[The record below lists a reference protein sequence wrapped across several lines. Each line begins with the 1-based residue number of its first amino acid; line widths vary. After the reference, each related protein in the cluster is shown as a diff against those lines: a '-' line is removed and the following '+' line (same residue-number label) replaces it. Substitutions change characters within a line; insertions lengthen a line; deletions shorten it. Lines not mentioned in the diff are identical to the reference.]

1 MQACAVP
8 ETSTRLAAVTR
19 RIMLTIAVLTSI
31 VLATATAEAV
41 PTRGIS
47 GSVDLGGSSFQPDG
61 WIKLCGQSLGCVID
75 PPPHPTRGKD
85 IYNTNGRNQTEV
97 DDINE
102 GEGIRYWITIQND
115 GTATD
120 TFSVQGCRGNRTY
133 EINKVLRG
141 KHKRQDPSAEDL
153 TSRYMRGTLTFE
165 LDPGQKVVFTVNII
179 THFNKNVTY
188 RCVTSFQSANDASS
202 RDVVVAEM
210 TTF

>member
-1 MQACAVP
+1 
-8 ETSTRLAAVTR
+8 LF
-19 RIMLTIAVLTSI
+19 IALLTS
-31 VLATATAEAV
+31 VLVASAAAQAVGATGSDEVGAPLG
-41 PTRGIS
+41 PTGA
-47 GSVDLGGSSFQPDG
+47 SFQPDG

-75 PPPHPTRGKD
+75 PLPHPTRGRNV
-85 IYNTNGRNQTEV
+85 YNTNGRNQTEF

-153 TSRYMRGTLTFE
+153 TSRYTRGTLTFE
-165 LDPGQKVVFTVNII
+165 LDPGRKVVFTVNII

-188 RCVTSFQSANDASS
+188 RCVTAFQSVNDPSS

>member
-1 MQACAVP
+1 
-8 ETSTRLAAVTR
+8 VTR
-19 RIMLTIAVLTSI
+19 RVLLTIAVLAI
-31 VLATATAEAV
+31 VVCASAAAQAV
-41 PTRGIS
+41 GTRGRNATP
-47 GSVDLGGSSFQPDG
+47 LGPTGASFQPDG

-75 PPPHPTRGKD
+75 PLPHPTRGRD
-85 IYNTNGRNQTEV
+85 IYNANGRNQTEF

-115 GTATD
+115 GTAND
-120 TFSVQGCRGNRTY
+120 TFTVQGCRGNRTY

-153 TSRYMRGTLTFE
+153 TRRYMRGTLTFE
-165 LDPGQKVVFTVNII
+165 LDPGQKVVFTLNII
-179 THFNKNVTY
+179 TRFNKNVTY
-188 RCVTSFQSANDASS
+188 RCVTAFQSANDQSA

>member
-1 MQACAVP
+1 M
-8 ETSTRLAAVTR
+8 TR
-19 RIMLTIAVLTSI
+19 RIVLTIAVLTSL
-31 VLATATAEAV
+31 VLATAAAEAV
-41 PTRGIS
+41 AMRGS
-47 GSVDLGGSSFQPDG
+47 GRIGASVDLGGSSFQPDG

-75 PPPHPTRGKD
+75 PLPHPTRGRN
-85 IYNTNGRNQTEV
+85 IYNTSGRNQTEV

-115 GTATD
+115 GTAAD

-179 THFNKNVTY
+179 THFDKNVTY
-188 RCVTSFQSANDASS
+188 RCITEFRSANGSS

>member
-1 MQACAVP
+1 V
-8 ETSTRLAAVTR
+8 
-19 RIMLTIAVLTSI
+19 LTIAVLTSV
-31 VLATATAEAV
+31 VLATAAAQAAGTGGPGPIDAPLG
-41 PTRGIS
+41 PTGA
-47 GSVDLGGSSFQPDG
+47 SFQPDG

-75 PPPHPTRGKD
+75 PLPHPTRGRD
-85 IYNTNGRNQTEV
+85 IYNTSGRNQTEV

-188 RCVTSFQSANDASS
+188 RCVTAFQSANDQSA